1 MKSKA
6 VETTRI
12 DGSTPDEAL
21 VRGAPGTFFGVPGV
35 GALRDLAA
43 QVAFLGVPFD
53 AGTPQPGNHTGQA
66 AGPEAARRSS
76 RDQFAYGADASLGW
90 HDVEVDRDR
99 LVGVT
104 MADVGDVVIQGSQL
118 RANFDRMTEA
128 VRRIVESGALPVTV
142 GGDHSISFPLV
153 RGMEPVGEI
162 DVVYLDAHA
171 DFLDEVDGS
180 RFSGASEMRR
190 IRELPFVRSVTAL
203 GIRNVDRAEVDG
215 MKEMGVRW
223 ATARELIEGRGA
235 DAVADLVPHSQR
247 HLRLHRSRR
256 PGHLA
261 HPRALAPRTG
271 GTQLPAASRR
281 ARPDRPSGQGRRLRR
296 GRAEPGARRRRSHGA
311 HRGLAHHALPQR
323 DLRRPGLALSS
334 PLRARLHPKQVAS
347 SS

>member
-1 MKSKA
+1 MASNES
-6 VETTRI
+6 VEQTRI
-12 DGSTPDEAL
+12 DRSTPDDAL

-35 GALRDLAA
+35 RGLRDLAA

-76 RDQFAYGADASLGW
+76 RDQFAYGAGASLGW
-90 HDVEVDRDR
+90 HDVEVGRDR

-128 VRRIVESGALPVTV
+128 VRRIVGSGALPVAV

-203 GIRNVDRAEVDG
+203 GIRNVDRAELDG

-223 ATARELIEGRGA
+223 ATARELIEDRGA

-247 HLRLHRSRR
+247 IYVSIDLDVLDISLT
-256 PGHLA
+256 PGH
-261 HPRALAPRTG
+261 T
-271 GTQLPAASRR
+271 LP
-281 ARPDRPSGQGRRLRR
+281 
-296 GRAEPGARRRRSHGA
+296 EPGGLSYRQLHAVLDRIARQGKVV
-311 HRGLAHHALPQR
+311 GFDVVELNPALDAGEVTAR
-323 DLRRPGLALSS
+323 TAAWLITHFLSEIFD
-334 PLRARLHPKQVAS
+334 QD
-347 SS
+347 

>member
-1 MKSKA
+1 MASN
-6 VETTRI
+6 ESMEQTRI
-12 DGSTPDEAL
+12 DRSIPDDAL
-21 VRGAPGTFFGVPGV
+21 VRGASGTFFGVPGV
-35 GALRDLAA
+35 RVLRDLAA

-53 AGTPQPGNHTGQA
+53 AGTPQPGNRTGQA

-90 HDVEVDRDR
+90 HDVEVGHDR

-128 VRRIVESGALPVTV
+128 VRRIVGSGALPVAV

-180 RFSGASEMRR
+180 RCSGASEMRR
-190 IRELPFVRSVTAL
+190 IRELPFVRNVTAL
-203 GIRNVDRAEVDG
+203 GIRNVDRAELDG

-223 ATARELIEGRGA
+223 ATARELIEDRGA
-235 DAVADLVPHSQR
+235 DAVADLLPHSQR
-247 HLRLHRSRR
+247 IYVSIDLDVLDISLT
-256 PGHLA
+256 PGHSL
-261 HPRALAPRTG
+261 PEPG
-271 GTQLPAASRR
+271 GLSYRQLHAVLDQIA
-281 ARPDRPSGQGRRLRR
+281 RR
-296 GRAEPGARRRRSHGA
+296 GTVVGFDVVELNPALDAGEVTARTAAWLITHF
-311 HRGLAHHALPQR
+311 
-323 DLRRPGLALSS
+323 LSEIFDS
-334 PLRARLHPKQVAS
+334 D
-347 SS
+347 